1 MIKEEAKG
9 SERGR
14 RGGAEAFTLFDDHY
28 VHTLLF
34 PPTHAHVTSV
44 MRYSSVP
51 QLALSGP
58 EFPDLLQPLSI
69 ERDWFRL
76 FDMYSIR
83 FNYGL
88 HEV

>member
-34 PPTHAHVTSV
+34 PLTHARDSGHAVFISATTCAKWA
-44 MRYSSVP
+44 RVP
-51 QLALSGP
+51 GLALAV
-58 EFPDLLQPLSI
+58 I
-69 ERDWFRL
+69 
-76 FDMYSIR
+76 
-83 FNYGL
+83 N
-88 HEV
+88 